1 MVRWRCPLRTS
12 FLSLLVLTGCAA
24 ESPTNEL
31 AACRAS
37 ELGFR
42 IEADRARQSLRHVEA
57 RANAFLTFVSIVDA
71 IDRHDETSLDR
82 HGRQIATLGL
92 ESYEV
97 AAVSRVL
104 DWATAVAKGETAK
117 KPVRPDRNA
126 CLSWV
131 SREIAAMFE

>member
-1 MVRWRCPLRTS
+1 MRA
-12 FLSLLVLTGCAA
+12 SLLSVFVLASCSAD
-24 ESPTNEL
+24 SPTNEL

-42 IEADRARQSLRHVEA
+42 IEADRAKQTVRHVEA

-71 IDRHDETSLDR
+71 IDRQDETSLDR
-82 HGRQIATLGL
+82 HGRKLTTLGL

-104 DWATAVAKGETAK
+104 DWATAVAKGEPTR
-117 KPVRPDRNA
+117 KPARPDRNA

-131 SREIAAMFE
+131 SGEIAAMFE

>member
-1 MVRWRCPLRTS
+1 MRTS
-12 FLSLLVLTGCAA
+12 FLSLFVLASCSAD
-24 ESPTNEL
+24 SPTNEL

-42 IEADRARQSLRHVEA
+42 IEADRVKQSLRHVEA

-71 IDRHDETSLDR
+71 IDRQDETSLDR
-82 HGRQIATLGL
+82 HGRHVTTLGL
-92 ESYEV
+92 ESYEI

-131 SREIAAMFE
+131 SREIAALSE